1 MYCMFGAE
9 WEGSKSQSHALLVDS
24 MGVAGKGGIKL
35 AGRCSLRTVTKLGSW
50 EDRRPLN
57 SWVWSVGPLL
67 AAAAWNSVTKVLMA
81 FSRSECCA
89 RGGEK
94 SLLDWGNQII

>member
-1 MYCMFGAE
+1 MFAAE
-9 WEGSKSQSHALLVDS
+9 CEGNKSQSHALLVES
-24 MGVAGKGGIKL
+24 MGVAGKGGSNV
-35 AGRCSLRTVTKLGSW
+35 AGHCRLRTVTKLGSW

-67 AAAAWNSVTKVLMA
+67 AAAAWNCVTKVLMA

-94 SLLDWGNQII
+94 KAC